1 MSKEQIQGYLTFGL
15 VYGDIRFRELLPC
28 EIVKGRNMSCDAIAN
43 YFVSFEN
50 EITH

>member
-1 MSKEQIQGYLTFGL
+1 MSKEQVQGYLTFGL

-43 YFVSFEN
+43 YFVSFEY